1 MLWILV
7 RELAILLSVE
17 LIKNILVAVETG
29 CTENLK
35 MY

>member
-17 LIKNILVAVETG
+17 LIKYILVAVK
-29 CTENLK
+29 LQDVQRI
-35 MY
+35 